1 MMRRLPWLTFALV
14 TAAVAVHELPG
25 ANALFV
31 YDRALVGSGEWWRLA
46 SAVLV
51 HFSSSHLLWDA
62 AALLGAG
69 WVAERTGRARFAF
82 VCTAAAIAS
91 SLAVHAFQPELGW
104 YGGLSALAW
113 AALALAAIEGLMHDR
128 DRRVL
133 WLAGLVAL
141 SVKACLELTTSR
153 TLLTEGGLRVATAGH
168 LAAVVVA
175 LSVVL
180 LSERRRLRAAL
191 AFASAS

>member
-1 MMRRLPWLTFALV
+1 MRRLPWLTFALV

-153 TLLTEGGLRVATAGH
+153 TLLTEGGLRVETAGH